1 VAGYYH
7 YYINNNPQVVT
18 GNHEVHKN
26 ICLSLAM
33 AESKSYLGFF
43 GDCGEAIAKA
53 RTIYARVS
61 KCAFCCFEDRESD
74 L

>member
-1 VAGYYH
+1 MAEYCH
-7 YYINNNPQVVT
+7 YYVNNNPQVVT

-43 GDCGEAIAKA
+43 DNCEDAIAKA
-53 RTIYARVS
+53 RTIYAKVE
-61 KCAFCCFEDRESD
+61 KCHFCCHEYKESIF
-74 L
+74 